1 MLQNLVEYD
10 ILDQLGLMSFE
21 NMYMHVTLGMIQL
34 QPMYIKCF
42 GPPKAYLNCELVVLP
57 YIGCV

>member
-21 NMYMHVTLGMIQL
+21 NMYMHVTLGMI
-34 QPMYIKCF
+34 
-42 GPPKAYLNCELVVLP
+42 
-57 YIGCV
+57 